1 MVRGILFKDK
11 RFDTKDDNNL
21 MCPITD
27 NTIILCANYRLMR
40 SLAEEI
46 FNTINGN
53 AEYNDY
59 DCDEEDVGKAKYEL
73 NFGLQKVIDIN
84 GQKIILCLEPAMIYK
99 AKHIRDIWFA
109 DWIGKDD
116 DYKESIYPITIF
128 KGSNE
133 VWDSGLDE
141 VYKMVIGGRYGC
153 YDGSW
158 VTLTNI

>member
-27 NTIILCANYRLMR
+27 NTIILCANYRLMH

-59 DCDEEDVGKAKYEL
+59 DCDEEDIGKAKYEL

-84 GQKIILCLEPAMIYK
+84 GQKIILCLEPAVIYR

-116 DYKESIYPITIF
+116 DYKKSVYPMTIF

-133 VWDSGLDE
+133 VWDSGLDK
-141 VYKMVIGGRYGC
+141 VYKMVVGGRYGC

-158 VTLTNI
+158 ITLTSK